1 LKKRIPTVLHMI
13 IKNGGFPYEKQG
25 IARRKNKAAFHEK
38 TEEGM
43 RLRPEKIQIR
53 PAGIREFEGTPD
65 KKAGRRKG
73 SPPKSNVP
81 GSAEKEK
88 GTRRLSKEGNAPF
101 VFRCPPS
108 KPLSPD
114 AVFPGEAGSWGKR

>member
-1 LKKRIPTVLHMI
+1 
-13 IKNGGFPYEKQG
+13 
-25 IARRKNKAAFHEK
+25 
-38 TEEGM
+38 M
-43 RLRPEKIQIR
+43 R
-53 PAGIREFEGTPD
+53 
-65 KKAGRRKG
+65 GRRTRKPDEG
-73 SPPKSNVP
+73 KAVLRNQMFQAPQ
-81 GSAEKEK
+81 GKEK